1 MPDPAAV
8 VKRYFAIVA
17 DLGSP
22 ADALLEV
29 LHPDVRITERP
40 NAISPRGAVRDR
52 EAAVAGFLAGK
63 RLLSAQSIE
72 LGELLVS
79 GDRVAARAT
88 WRGTIAHGSERLPTG
103 SELVAHISGWLT
115 VADRRIRE
123 HETYDCY
130 EPLPSDRE
138 GETP

>member
-8 VKRYFAIVA
+8 VRRYFAIVA
-17 DLGSP
+17 DLDSP
-22 ADALLEV
+22 ANALLEV

-40 NAISPRGAVRDR
+40 NPMSPRGAVRDR

-63 RLLSAQSIE
+63 QLLTAQSIE

-88 WRGTIAHGSERLPTG
+88 WRGTIAHGSELLPAG

-115 VADRRIRE
+115 VADGRIRE

-130 EPLPSDRE
+130 EPLPSE
-138 GETP
+138 QGPTP